1 MNGFFRAL
9 GSTLCFAGLAFA
21 QSSPSPLEQ
30 RARKLEAELGAFGY
44 TFAAPIEFQVLPAG
58 EYAAA
63 GQREVEL
70 LHGPMWVESQTYLRQ
85 AFGLDTGKSTAE
97 ARVKLTNAVMNGFPL
112 FYASEQRKLVVD
124 ASREADVTDQELV
137 RAMIMSWRDRAAGL
151 NGVYGGDRRTI
162 ESIVIGRA
170 LLAGEGE
177 LAALALKETKAQR
190 DLRTLHIGSLDSP
203 LPKGVGDD
211 LTRVVHRLGRDLLL
225 HRFQSSDWKGVRVA
239 YDERP
244 ASSEQLAHANKLYR
258 DIPRALPLPVWDA
271 SLEVKVE
278 RVDQMGELALFTLL
292 LDMGIP
298 LADAQLAAIG
308 WDGDELQYLHA
319 KDGSP
324 AMVWRIYFDRHE
336 DVKQFVTL
344 ITNRVLG
351 QVLVRGTS
359 VDWVRSDAVALGF
372 QLTAAME
379 ASKLKLT
386 PNPEDRESTVALEAS
401 LDGVADLTPRIEL
414 GRWVH
419 PRFALSVP
427 APEGWKTESVQG
439 QAFLMGPQIDTFKD
453 NVSVLSLDA
462 GRGITLDEL
471 LVQQRKQIS
480 EMVGVTLEIAE
491 KRTVD
496 NREVVYLRYAGFVE
510 NNDLVFNSIVYLYE
524 GRPVVVSMTVARAN
538 LERMEPVIAATLGG
552 LRFQA
557 VRAGRPDS
565 SR

>member
-137 RAMIMSWRDRAAGL
+137 RAMIMSWRDRAGGL
-151 NGVYGGDRRTI
+151 IAVYGGDRRTI

-244 ASSEQLAHANKLYR
+244 ASSEQLAHANKHYR
-258 DIPRALPLPVWDA
+258 EIVLEAAGEPGSAIQVG
-271 SLEVKVE
+271 EVK
-278 RVDQMGELALFTLL
+278 L
-292 LDMGIP
+292 
-298 LADAQLAAIG
+298 AQLF
-308 WDGDELQYLHA
+308 E
-319 KDGSP
+319 
-324 AMVWRIYFDRHE
+324 
-336 DVKQFVTL
+336 
-344 ITNRVLG
+344 
-351 QVLVRGTS
+351 
-359 VDWVRSDAVALGF
+359 
-372 QLTAAME
+372 
-379 ASKLKLT
+379 
-386 PNPEDRESTVALEAS
+386 
-401 LDGVADLTPRIEL
+401 
-414 GRWVH
+414 
-419 PRFALSVP
+419 
-427 APEGWKTESVQG
+427 
-439 QAFLMGPQIDTFKD
+439 
-453 NVSVLSLDA
+453 
-462 GRGITLDEL
+462 
-471 LVQQRKQIS
+471 
-480 EMVGVTLEIAE
+480 
-491 KRTVD
+491 
-496 NREVVYLRYAGFVE
+496 
-510 NNDLVFNSIVYLYE
+510 
-524 GRPVVVSMTVARAN
+524 
-538 LERMEPVIAATLGG
+538 
-552 LRFQA
+552 
-557 VRAGRPDS
+557 
-565 SR
+565 